1 MSQSND
7 AFVAYQNE
15 LRDMVAE
22 RPEVIGLVFL
32 GSSAA
37 LERADGHSDHDFFL
51 VVATGHGEQYR
62 QNLDWLPQHEE
73 ILLAPRETAHGLKVV
88 YQNLKLLEF
97 AVFEVQELE
106 LAAANDYAV
115 MLDKADITARMA
127 AIAERSVPKP
137 MDAVAEFELF
147 LALIQIG
154 VGRFRRG
161 EKIAS
166 EQHLKSYAV
175 EKLIRLIRHYTP
187 VSSPRMDSLNPFR
200 RFEFDYPEPAEQI
213 NQLQLQ
219 PGDMCATGLME
230 LALSLPISEEEKQR
244 LQHIK
249 KGTGL

>member
-15 LRDMVAE
+15 LRDLVAK

-37 LERADGHSDHDFFL
+37 LERADAHSDHDFFL
-51 VVATGHGEQYR
+51 VVATGHGEHYR

-88 YQNLKLLEF
+88 YQDLKLLEF
-97 AVFEVQELE
+97 AVFEDQELE
-106 LAAANDYAV
+106 LAAANDFAV
-115 MLDKADITARMA
+115 VLDRADITARMA
-127 AIAERSVPKP
+127 AIAKRSVPKA
-137 MDAVAEFELF
+137 MDALAEFELF

-175 EKLIRLIRHYTP
+175 EKLIKLVRHYKP
-187 VSSPRMDSLNPFR
+187 VSSTRMDSLNPFR
-200 RFEFDYPEPAEQI
+200 RFEFDYPELAEQI
-213 NQLQLQ
+213 HGFQLQ
-219 PGDMCATGLME
+219 PGDMCATGLLE
-230 LALSLPISEEEKQR
+230 LALSLPLPEGEIQK
-244 LQHIK
+244 LQHIR
-249 KGTGL
+249 KGMGL